1 MRQGGTGAFGSDP
14 RGMEKQMKEDRPL
27 LDTMMEMTEASIKH
41 ANLDDR
47 LLMLVRF
54 AALAAVDAPPAS
66 YLLNMAAAADLGLTL
81 EDAQGVLIAVTPIIG
96 TPRAVAAVG
105 AIYKAFGIAVELG
118 EEVKASNV

>member
-1 MRQGGTGAFGSDP
+1 MN
-14 RGMEKQMKEDRPL
+14 EDRPL
-27 LDTMMEMTEASIKH
+27 LDTMLEMTEASIKH

-81 EDAQGVLIAVTPIIG
+81 EDAQSVLIAVTPIIG